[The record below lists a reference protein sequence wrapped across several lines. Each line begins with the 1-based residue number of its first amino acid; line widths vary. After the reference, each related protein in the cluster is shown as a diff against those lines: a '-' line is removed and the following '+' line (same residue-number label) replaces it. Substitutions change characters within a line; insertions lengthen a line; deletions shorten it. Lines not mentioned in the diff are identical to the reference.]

1 MSDDRTIVQALD
13 HAPRWHRKQA
23 AAAHSPADT
32 IPPPLQITRPGD
44 LGGITV
50 PERRWIMP
58 DWLPVGH
65 TTGLYGDGGT
75 GKSLLSQQLM
85 THAAVGRPF
94 LGIDVE
100 HVRSFGVVCEDDEE
114 ELRRRQTAINASL
127 GVAFNDLDA
136 MQWVSRVGSDNL
148 LMTFDGG
155 VGQLTP
161 FWHQVH
167 EAATSFGARLVVLD
181 TAADLFG
188 GNENDRGQV
197 RQFVQGACTRLAQKI
212 DGAVL
217 LCAHPSRSG
226 MSTGTGDSGSTGWNA
241 AFRSRLFFQRLDAT
255 ADDPEPDP
263 DIRKLSRKKAN
274 YASANAE
281 IEVRYQT
288 GAFVVEGGSAE
299 HWIDRTQRENRA
311 DEIFLKLLDQREHQ
325 SRRVSHKERAG
336 NFAPKVFAKM
346 RGAER
351 LQRKDFEQAMERLF
365 AAGEIEVAAVRDERR
380 RNIEAIQR
388 SRP

>member
-1 MSDDRTIVQALD
+1 MTDDRTIVQALD
-13 HAPRWHRKQA
+13 HAPRWHRQQA
-23 AAAHSPADT
+23 TSANSPADT
-32 IPPPLQITRPGD
+32 IPPPLQITRPVD
-44 LGGITV
+44 LEGITV
-50 PERRWIMP
+50 PERRWILP

-85 THAAVGRPF
+85 THTATGRPF
-94 LGIDVE
+94 LGMDVE
-100 HVRSFGVVCEDDEE
+100 PVRSFGVFCEDDEE
-114 ELRRRQTAINASL
+114 ELQRRQAAINASL
-127 GVAFNDLDA
+127 GIEFSDLDA
-136 MQWVSRVGSDNL
+136 MRWVSRVGSDNL
-148 LMTFDGG
+148 LMTFESG

-161 FWHQVH
+161 FWNQLH
-167 EAATSFGARLVVLD
+167 EAVTSFGARLVVLD

-197 RQFVQGACTRLAQKI
+197 RQFVQGACTRLAQAI

-241 AFRSRLFFQRLDAT
+241 AFRSRLFFQRLEASP
-255 ADDPEPDP
+255 DDPEPDP
-263 DIRKLSRKKAN
+263 DVRKLTRKKAN
-274 YASANAE
+274 YAAANADL
-281 IEVRYQT
+281 EVRYQG

-299 HWIDRTQRENRA
+299 HWIDRSQRENRVE
-311 DEIFLKLLDQREHQ
+311 EIFLKLLDEREKQ
-325 SRRVSHKERAG
+325 GRRVSHKERAG

-351 LQRKDFEQAMERLF
+351 FQRKDFERAMERLF
-365 AAGEIEVAAVRDERR
+365 EAGEIEVAAVRDESR
-380 RNIEAIQR
+380 RNIEVIQR
-388 SRP
+388 SAA